1 MLETPYTNQYILN
14 RVKARFAPLALA
26 AVVSSAQAPAPRVES
41 TAGFSPIAPL
51 VEAAITRHELP
62 GAVVLVGRGD
72 TVVYRRAFGQ
82 RAVGPAAEAMTEDT
96 IFDLASLTKVVAT
109 TTSVMKLMEE
119 GRIRLSDPVA
129 MFIPEFGKYGKAGIT
144 IRHLLTH
151 TSGLRPDLELDVEFS
166 GAEEAIRRAVEEVP
180 TSPPGERFIYSDINF
195 FLLGDIVRRV
205 SGERLDRYV
214 KAQVFDPLGMK
225 DTGFL
230 PAEPLRPRIAPTERC
245 RTLAWPCGPS
255 TSLGTALSGTAES
268 SKGGGA
274 EVPFL
279 RGVVHD
285 PTARRMDGVAG
296 HAGLFSTAADLSR
309 FCRMLLDGGRLGAA
323 RILSPATVA
332 RMTSPATPVEM
343 HAVRGLGWDID
354 SSY

>member
-1 MLETPYTNQYILN
+1 M
-14 RVKARFAPLALA
+14 KARFAPLALA
-26 AVVSSAQAPAPRVES
+26 AAVSSAQAPAPRVES

-51 VEAAITRHELP
+51 VEAAIARHDLP

-82 RAVGPAAEAMTEDT
+82 RAVAPAAEAMTEDT

-119 GRIRLSDPVA
+119 GRIRLNDPVA
-129 MFIPEFGKYGKAGIT
+129 TFIPEFGKYGKAGIT

-205 SGERLDRYV
+205 SGERLDRYA
-214 KAQVFDPLGMK
+214 KTQVFDPLGMK

-230 PAEPLRPRIAPTERC
+230 PPEPLRARIAPTERC
-245 RTLAWPCGPS
+245 RTLAWPCGLVSPPERQAERRRRSRCRSCAASS
-255 TSLGTALSGTAES
+255 TIRRRGAWTASPDTPACS
-268 SKGGGA
+268 ARPRTCRASA
-274 EVPFL
+274 ACCSAA
-279 RGVVHD
+279 GV
-285 PTARRMDGVAG
+285 
-296 HAGLFSTAADLSR
+296 STACACFRPRRSR
-309 FCRMLLDGGRLGAA
+309 G
-323 RILSPATVA
+323 
-332 RMTSPATPVEM
+332 
-343 HAVRGLGWDID
+343 
-354 SSY
+354 